1 MNKEQDISAEMLRA
15 LVSYETA
22 TGVFCWR
29 SSAGGVMPGSV
40 AGNLNSNGYMV
51 LGLVGTKYRQHRLA
65 WLYVHGVWP
74 NGTIDHIDGN
84 RKNNA
89 LSNLRDVPQQLN
101 NQNQVRPGRANTSG
115 YLGVYWSE
123 RLKGYVGQ
131 VRVDGKKKR
140 RGPYKTPERAH
151 QAYIELKRIHHE
163 GCTL

>member
-15 LVSYETA
+15 LVSYDPA

-40 AGNLNSNGYMV
+40 AGNLNSNGYEV
-51 LGLVGTKYRQHRLA
+51 LGLAGTKYRKHRLA

-89 LSNLRDVPQQLN
+89 LSNLRDVPKQLN
-101 NQNQVRPGRANTSG
+101 NQNRVRPGRANASG
-115 YLGVYWSE
+115 FLGVYWSE
-123 RLKGYVGQ
+123 KRKGYLGQ
-131 VRVDGKKKR
+131 VSVDGKKKR
-140 RGPYKTPERAH
+140 RGPYKTLERAY
-151 QAYIELKRIHHE
+151 QAYVELKRIHHE